1 MGHVRSE
8 WWGPVTAYAMGK
20 RFEDKT
26 RNALRDD
33 GYEVTRAAGSK
44 SKLDLIALKPGQL
57 LFVQCKATGICG
69 PAEWDRLVELAGWV
83 GAVPVLAV
91 NGPRGRGVDYWRLG
105 GRKHRGRAMA
115 AQPAERFL
123 TDEPAAA
130 GVRQE
135 WIEVIT

>member
-1 MGHVRSE
+1 M
-8 WWGPVTAYAMGK
+8 TAYQVGK

-57 LFVQCKATGICG
+57 LFVQCKATGVCG
-69 PAEWDRLVELAGWV
+69 PDEWDRLYELAGWV

-91 NGPRGRGVDYWRLG
+91 NGPKGRGVTLWWLKGPKRRGLG
-105 GRKHRGRAMA
+105 WPNQAV
-115 AQPAERFL
+115 QRFH
-123 TDEPAAA
+123 TDEVWP
-130 GVRQE
+130 
-135 WIEVIT
+135 T